1 MNLNDTK
8 RFKELDTEDM
18 IGHIN
23 DLPEQLLKAWDLGQK
38 LALPDWEGIERV
50 IHDLTKKATVDLNR
64 RSATVWLLLC
74 RLWFP

>member
-23 DLPEQLLKAWDLGQK
+23 DLPKQLLKAWDLGQQ
-38 LALPDWEGIERV
+38 LALPD
-50 IHDLTKKATVDLNR
+50 
-64 RSATVWLLLC
+64 
-74 RLWFP
+74 